1 MSLGLVRLSLLLA
14 AASTAAAPAAR
25 ASDPPFPA
33 VAAGVHEAPAHW
45 LGQPGAR
52 VAVAPGGVLLSAEG
66 VRAWPVEPGGAAR
79 LSPSSHGA
87 WLEGAVDEWS
97 ALSFVQ
103 GRRLTVGA
111 SGGRLPDW
119 AGRAELQALQFVAD
133 AHGAVAIGRLGDVK
147 LRTELALHPEVPG
160 VRVTV
165 LVTNRTAGAI
175 DDVTYARE
183 WLQGGRLARAQWS
196 LGTLQRRQSASVVF
210 WYLPPGVAPPGGGTQ
225 SASALDLPVTLWVAP
240 AHPFGLDIGAT
251 NGVSWGD
258 FDADGWPDLFACESA
273 NLWRNQQGQGWELA
287 ADLDAILPPAAIRYG
302 AAFCDW
308 DKDGLPDLATEPRKV
323 LTGDTCMQLL
333 RNLDGGGAFENVS
346 AAEFDVAPCLADSE
360 TIAWGDV
367 DGDGWPDLFLPAYPP
382 WVLGGVGN
390 LLYRN
395 QGPGQTPRFVEV
407 GATAGIGA
415 PPPDGVRPEGAQLCD
430 ADGDGDL
437 DLYSNGVLYQNR
449 SAPGAPQFFALPS
462 AASGI
467 GNAKDMDEG
476 AAFLDYDLDGDMDLF
491 VAYVDAALG
500 ARIWESR
507 GDGTFF
513 APEASVI
520 DAPFLGTGLG
530 LSAED
535 WDADGDIDFS
545 TRHVFRRNRLLETGA
560 RKFTLGLTP
569 IPNSYTTSATPAWG
583 DWDRDGD
590 LDLALGNYLLHGSFW
605 TNTSWDPGAD
615 ASERRDV
622 RVLALED
629 GPPGGAQAAFGAVVE
644 LVLAGEG
651 NSPGGGKLRRRKF
664 VSSAGG
670 YLNQNEYALTFF
682 LPPDPD
688 EGPADHVF
696 DVVVDFPGAPGAT
709 PGVSAGP
716 LRRIDRHVN
725 PALGGIQLA
734 TLSDREL
741 RVFRSG
747 RVVREGQLFEPLPH
761 APRDLQL
768 TNGGL
773 LLPGAAPLPPPQP
786 APTPNRWVGLELDT
800 SGASH
805 PVHLRE
811 LILDGQLD
819 APAVCGGNAYN
830 VAAWDVTSVAS
841 AFIVPDSLESVAS
854 SPRNDRT
861 SVPLDL
867 VLQPGRRYRLA
878 AKVTSYRF
886 SSSAPPTDG
895 PLVVNGALNFRNDFA
910 CNSAAAVNAP
920 LDTSRALVAVRW
932 AEEPH
937 TAWLDLGGGLAGAS
951 GAPTLLASG
960 ELALGQA
967 VSISLRGA
975 PPAIAAWIVLGLSA
989 VNAPFKG
996 GTLVPDPQVAYG
1008 PLLTDAAGSLQ
1019 LSSTMSTDLPPGTTI
1034 VMQVWFADATGPE
1047 GATASSA
1054 QMGTSP

>member
-1 MSLGLVRLSLLLA
+1 
-14 AASTAAAPAAR
+14 
-25 ASDPPFPA
+25 
-33 VAAGVHEAPAHW
+33 
-45 LGQPGAR
+45 
-52 VAVAPGGVLLSAEG
+52 
-66 VRAWPVEPGGAAR
+66 AR
-79 LSPSSHGA
+79 LAPSSHGA
-87 WLEGAVDEWS
+87 WLEDAVDEWA

-103 GRRLTVGA
+103 GGRLTAGA

-119 AGRAELQALQFVAD
+119 AGRSELQALQFVAD
-133 AHGAVAIGRLGDVK
+133 DHGALALGRLGDVK
-147 LRTELALHPEVPG
+147 LRTEFSVHPGVPG
-160 VRVTV
+160 VKVSV
-165 LVTNRTAGAI
+165 LVTNRTAGAVQ
-175 DDVTYARE
+175 DVTYARE
-183 WLQGGRLARAQWS
+183 WLQAGRLARAQWS
-196 LGTLQRRQSASVVF
+196 LGTLQRRQSASLVF
-210 WYLPPGVAPPGGGTQ
+210 WYLPPGIAPPGGGTQ

-240 AHPFGLDIGAT
+240 EHPYGLDIGAT

-273 NLWRNQQGQGWELA
+273 NLWRNLQGQGWALA
-287 ADLDAILPPAAIRYG
+287 ADLDAILPHATIRYG

-323 LTGDTCMQLL
+323 LTGDTCMHLL
-333 RNLDGGGAFENVS
+333 RNLDGSGAFENVS
-346 AAEFDVAPCLADSE
+346 AAEFDVAPCLADGE

-382 WVLGGVGN
+382 WVLGGTDN

-395 QGPGQTPRFVEV
+395 QGPGQQPRFTEL
-407 GATAGIGA
+407 GAAAGTGS

-430 ADGDGDL
+430 VDGDGDL
-437 DLYSNGVLYQNR
+437 DLYSNGMLYQNR
-449 SAPGAPQFFALPS
+449 SMPGEPLFFPLPPV
-462 AASGI
+462 ASGI
-467 GNAKDMDEG
+467 GNSKDMDEG

-491 VAYVDAALG
+491 VVYVEAALG
-500 ARIWESR
+500 ARIWENR

-513 APEASVI
+513 LTESSVI
-520 DAPFLGTGLG
+520 DAPFLGVGLG

-535 WDADGDIDFS
+535 WDADGDIDFT
-545 TRHVFRRNRLLETGA
+545 TRHVFRRNRLLETGT

-569 IPNSYTTSATPAWG
+569 IPASYTTSATPAWA

-590 LDLALGNYLLHGSFW
+590 LDMALGNYLFHGSFW
-605 TNTSWDPGAD
+605 TNTSWDAGAD

-622 RVLALED
+622 RVLALDD
-629 GPPGGAQAAFGAVVE
+629 GPPGGAQSAFGATVE

-651 NSPGGGKLRRRKF
+651 DSPGGGPLRRRKF

-709 PGVSAGP
+709 PGTSAGP
-716 LRRIDRHVN
+716 LRHIDRHVN
-725 PALGGIQLA
+725 PALGAIALA
-734 TLSDREL
+734 TLADREL

-747 RVVREGQLFEPLPH
+747 RVVRDGQVFEPLAN

-773 LLPGAAPLPPPQP
+773 LLPGATVPNPPQP
-786 APTPNRWVGLELDT
+786 VPTPNRWVGVDLSTLA
-800 SGASH
+800 ASH

-811 LILDGQLD
+811 FIVDGQLD
-819 APAVCGGNAYN
+819 TPATCGGSAFN
-830 VAAWDVTSVAS
+830 VAAWDVTPGSPATLLQESLQVAS
-841 AFIVPDSLESVAS
+841 S

-861 SVPLDL
+861 GVPLDL
-867 VLQPGRRYRLA
+867 VLQPGRRYRLV
-878 AKVTSYRF
+878 AKVTSFRV
-886 SSSAPPTDG
+886 SPAAPQAPG
-895 PLVVNGALNFRNDFA
+895 PLLVNGSLNFRNDVP
-910 CNSAAAVNAP
+910 CNGAAVVGAP
-920 LDTSRALVAVRW
+920 ADSSRALVAVRW

-937 TAWLDLGGGLAGAS
+937 TTWADLGGALAGAT
-951 GAPTLLASG
+951 GAPTLVAGG
-960 ELALGQA
+960 ELSVGQV
-967 VSISLRGA
+967 VSVTVRGA
-975 PPAIAAWIVLGLSA
+975 APDAPAWIVLGLSA

-1008 PLLTDAAGSLQ
+1008 PLLTNAGGGLV

-1034 VMQVWFADATGPE
+1034 VMQAWFADASGPE